1 MSQIT
6 IYLND
11 KTLQSL
17 KNISNDSGKAISKI
31 SAELIVNGINSYQE
45 DQNNTSVE
53 KMPKHEK
60 NHLVSTTVALN
71 LIFEAFKK
79 LNKEPSKYDGKNAE
93 YVVREAQKAAL
104 EKLKDL

>member
-1 MSQIT
+1 
-6 IYLND
+6 
-11 KTLQSL
+11 
-17 KNISNDSGKAISKI
+17 
-31 SAELIVNGINSYQE
+31 
-45 DQNNTSVE
+45 
-53 KMPKHEK
+53 MPKHEK